1 MRRLPAAALALVAAL
16 AAASGCDRPGDQPAA
31 AEEEPAG
38 LASEVVFKRTG
49 GLAGFEDRVEISRDG
64 TVRIQL
70 TGGRPAAKTLTSEET
85 ARLAGLLA
93 DSGLFQEGG
102 AFRSQGADLI
112 SYVVFQYNGV
122 TVAADE
128 EKVPDELRPVLDRLM
143 EILGGP

>member
-85 ARLAGLLA
+85 ARLAGLLT

-112 SYVVFQYNGV
+112 SYVVQYNGV

>member
-1 MRRLPAAALALVAAL
+1 MRRLPALALVAAL
-16 AAASGCDRPGDQPAA
+16 AAASGCDRPGDQPTA
-31 AEEEPAG
+31 AEKEPAG

-102 AFRSQGADLI
+102 AFRSKGADLI
-112 SYVVFQYNGV
+112 SYVVQYNGV

>member
-1 MRRLPAAALALVAAL
+1 MRRLPALALVAAL

-49 GLAGFEDRVEISRDG
+49 GLAGFEDRVEISPDG

-85 ARLAGLLA
+85 ARLAGLLT

-112 SYVVFQYNGV
+112 TSVVQYNGV